1 MEEIP
6 NIVPLLGE
14 AHGGHFGSDHPCMIS
29 MWMSRGTLHGY
40 MKEHE
45 AMLSVSSRIQ
55 LVSTRNSGT
64 SIQFMMMSQIKGTA
78 AELEYCMSRNLVS
91 RALI

>member
-1 MEEIP
+1 
-6 NIVPLLGE
+6 
-14 AHGGHFGSDHPCMIS
+14 

-64 SIQFMMMSQIKGTA
+64 SIQFMMMSQIKGKVA
-78 AELEYCMSRNLVS
+78 GPEYHMSWNLVS
-91 RALI
+91 RVLI